1 MVIAKIVFY
10 QNVKSWFEKKIYWMV
25 TKNERFGVILGSF
38 GHDSLRWLAS
48 MHNDK
53 FIFLFLK
60 FLQQYFHCQNE
71 IDFKVWKETVKVT
84 DSYGKKW
91 LKVQL
96 QLNLF
101 EKTHYHLGFR

>member
-1 MVIAKIVFY
+1 MNDLESFWAVLG
-10 QNVKSWFEKKIYWMV
+10 M
-25 TKNERFGVILGSF
+25 ILCG
-38 GHDSLRWLAS
+38 GWQVC
-48 MHNDK
+48 NDK

-71 IDFKVWKETVKVT
+71 IDFKVWIETVKVK